1 MLVAIAVCGFAIS
14 VQLGASNSQ
23 LQLQVPG
30 HLRGRV
36 MSIYSTFMMGL
47 LPFSSLAAGW
57 IAQQYGLLFALAI
70 SGAAMAVASI
80 VYLFQSH
87 KH

>member
-1 MLVAIAVCGFAIS
+1 
-14 VQLGASNSQ
+14 
-23 LQLQVPG
+23 
-30 HLRGRV
+30 
-36 MSIYSTFMMGL
+36 MMGL